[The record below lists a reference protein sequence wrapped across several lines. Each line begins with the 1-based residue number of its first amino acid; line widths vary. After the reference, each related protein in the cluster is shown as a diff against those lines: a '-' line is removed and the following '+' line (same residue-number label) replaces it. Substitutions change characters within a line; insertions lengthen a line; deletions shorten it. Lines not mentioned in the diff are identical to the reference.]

1 LPVNATNN
9 NNNKKLTSEDGTTCD
24 YCGNPIES
32 CMCVCPFCGE
42 VEDCECCLFDAATG
56 GG

>member
-1 LPVNATNN
+1 MPVNATNN